1 MRLMTRASTIIA
13 MSTLVMMTGTA
24 TAATCDMST
33 APAAPAV
40 PAATERSTASMLSA
54 QSEIKSYINAAKEH
68 LKCVSS
74 SRKHNALVDQIYAV
88 ADEYNTALQE
98 FKASTR

>member
-1 MRLMTRASTIIA
+1 
-13 MSTLVMMTGTA
+13 
-24 TAATCDMST
+24 
-33 APAAPAV
+33 
-40 PAATERSTASMLSA
+40 MLSA